1 MMHSLRVKLALSHA
15 LPFLLLMPM
24 LTLYLF
30 YSLEDFFN
38 QNLLQQLT
46 YQARLV
52 QNRVQQNPAFTES
65 QPAAQ
70 NLLSTISQLT
80 DARVVLLSRD
90 STILAST
97 RSEDVE
103 RIGTQYTDNAIQR
116 ALEGETAQGIGPG
129 FTTDVAYV
137 VMPLRTNGV
146 INGVLRLSYE
156 VDDVRAQFTQ
166 LRWTV
171 VIGVAL
177 TALIGLGLGLGLATT
192 ITRPLRQLSTSAQQ
206 IAAGDFRQRV
216 AIRSQD
222 EVGQLARNFNQM
234 TARLEEAEQIR
245 TRQLAAIVHELTRPL
260 AGMRAALETLRD
272 YPNVNVET
280 RNEFLD
286 GLTDELARLERLLG
300 TLRGVAK
307 GALRPMQLNC
317 SEISLE
323 RVIHASITHFK
334 PMAASLGVTLNVDLP
349 TRLPSIR
356 ADEDRLIQVM
366 MNLIDNALK
375 FTSRDGSVSIQV
387 GKENDYLWVRVADTG
402 AGIAPDEMAHL
413 FQQFYRGS
421 ESRPPEK
428 RGMGLGLAICR
439 DIITAHGGEIHVD
452 SEAGQGTQFTFTL
465 PK

>member
-1 MMHSLRVKLALSHA
+1 MMQSLRVKLALSHA
-15 LPFLLLMPM
+15 LPFLLLMPI

-52 QNRVQQNPAFTES
+52 QNRAQQNPTLIES
-65 QPAAQ
+65 QPAAE
-70 NLLSTISQLT
+70 NLLSEISPLT

-90 STILAST
+90 TTILAST
-97 RSEDVE
+97 RSEDAE
-103 RIGTQYTDNAIQR
+103 RIGTRYTDDAIQR
-116 ALEGETAQGIGPG
+116 ALGGETAQGIGPG

-137 VMPLRTNGV
+137 VLPLRSHGV
-146 INGVLRLSYE
+146 TTGVLRLSYE
-156 VDDVRAQFTQ
+156 VDDVRAQFAQ

-171 VIGVAL
+171 LLGVIL
-177 TALIGLGLGLGLATT
+177 TALGGLGLGLGLATT
-192 ITRPLRQLSTSAQQ
+192 ITRPLRRLGTSARQ
-206 IAAGDFRQRV
+206 IAAGDYRERV
-216 AIRSQD
+216 PIRSQD
-222 EVGQLARNFNQM
+222 EVGQLAQNFNQM
-234 TARLEEAEQIR
+234 AARLEEAEQIR

-260 AGMRAALETLRD
+260 AGMRAALETLRE

-280 RNEFLD
+280 RDEFLD
-286 GLTDELARLERLLG
+286 GLTDELARLERLLS

-317 SEISLE
+317 SAVSLE
-323 RVIHASITHFK
+323 RVIRASIAHFK
-334 PMAASLGVTLNVDLP
+334 PIAANSGITLNVELP

-375 FTSRDGSVSIQV
+375 FTPHGSSISVSV
-387 GKENDYLWVRVADTG
+387 GAHTDHLWVRVADTG
-402 AGIAPDEMAHL
+402 AGIATEEMEHL
-413 FQQFYRGS
+413 FQQFYRGA

-439 DIITAHGGEIHVD
+439 EIIMAHGGEIQVD
-452 SEAGQGTQFTFTL
+452 SEVGQGTQFTFTL